1 MNYHVHEA
9 TGCPMEVVLCYPN
22 RITGAVAS
30 DFSDAE
36 TLRNLN
42 HTLPTYLGLTPAGG
56 KFRMTFPDGESHE
69 FGSTLTARA
78 IATL

>member
-1 MNYHVHEA
+1 
-9 TGCPMEVVLCYPN
+9 MEVVLCYPN

-56 KFRMTFPDGESHE
+56 KFRMTCPDGESHE